1 MDIQTLS
8 KIESLVKDA
17 NRIEVIHPQA
27 EPSHVCLVRNGVNL
41 DRKEAAPA
49 TRKHVAS
56 SLDTLIA
63 KAAET
68 SEDSGAEVWVD
79 RTGVVL
85 LLDANRRDTVSYPLG
100 LSDQVK
106 ALEAVATKPLSQKD
120 IIFLLRT
127 TFRDSLGLAGD
138 IVPILR
144 NVKFNA
150 EQKGESEVQHGRS
163 SVGKS
168 ITAEVTGTKALPE
181 YVTLTVPVFAQAGTQ
196 QVREPVVCAL
206 EPDAAT
212 VTFRLIALPGEIE
225 KAIGAG
231 ELQVKTMIEGGLSEG
246 ISEEANGS
254 HVKVYLG
261 KP

>member
-8 KIESLVKDA
+8 KIESLVKES
-17 NRIEVIHPQA
+17 NRVEFIHPDA
-27 EPSHVCLVRNGVNL
+27 EPKHIYFVRNGVNL

-49 TRKHVAS
+49 TKKHVAS
-56 SLDTLIA
+56 SIDTLVA

-68 SEDSGAEVWVD
+68 SKNSGAEVWVD

-85 LLDANRRDTVSYPLG
+85 LLDSNRRDTVSFN
-100 LSDQVK
+100 LSLSNQMMVLDELKSK
-106 ALEAVATKPLSQKD
+106 ALSQKD

-138 IVPILR
+138 IVPVLR

-150 EQKGESEVQHGRS
+150 EQKGESEIQHGRS

-168 ITAEVTGTKALPE
+168 ITAEVTGTKVLPE
-181 YVTLTVPVFAQAGTQ
+181 YVTLNVPVFAQAAMQ
-196 QVREPVVCAL
+196 QVKEEVVCAL

-212 VTFRLIALPGEIE
+212 VTFRLIALPGELE
-225 KAIGAG
+225 KAIGAA
-231 ELQVKTMIEGGLSEG
+231 ELRVKTMIEGGLSEG

-254 HVKVYLG
+254 HVRVYLG